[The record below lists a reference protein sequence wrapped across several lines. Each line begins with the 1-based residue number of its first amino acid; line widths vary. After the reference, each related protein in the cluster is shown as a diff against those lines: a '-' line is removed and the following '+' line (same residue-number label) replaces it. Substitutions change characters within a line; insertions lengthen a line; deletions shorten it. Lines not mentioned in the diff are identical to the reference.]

1 MSDYLDTDDAYEVD
15 ALQGF
20 ALERA
25 AELIAEWE
33 NGTRGKSAVNAAHAY
48 ATISLAASRRLEA
61 LGGIPEPEPSHCHD
75 CTKEVT
81 PIPPQGNWE
90 HFMVHDHLWSSAG
103 MTSNGGH
110 LCLDCLESR
119 LGRPLTAADLKPDL
133 PINEPHEFDTPRMAE
148 LKQSAQATK
157 QNRS

>member
-1 MSDYLDTDDAYEVD
+1 MSDYLDADDAYEVD

-25 AELIAEWE
+25 AALMAEWE
-33 NGTRGKSAVNAAHAY
+33 IGRGKSAVNAAYAY

-61 LGGIPEPEPSHCHD
+61 LGGIPEPEPSHCKD
-75 CTKEVT
+75 CDKDVT
-81 PIPPQGNWE
+81 PPPPQGNWE
-90 HFMVHDHLWSSAG
+90 YFMVHDHVWSSAG
-103 MTSNGGH
+103 MTGGH

-119 LGRPLTAADLKPDL
+119 LGRSLTGADLMPDP
-133 PINEPHEFDTPRMAE
+133 PINEPDEFDTPRMAA
-148 LKQSAQATK
+148 LKQSAQAMK